1 MEARGVSHV
10 GGAMSSVCRTER
22 SCPRVLTPDERRRP
36 AEGTRPHGVNRR
48 LRAPEKPTSNQDLTG
63 QTDPWPGRG
72 GAERNMHEPGP
83 RRWSPH
89 RGRRS
94 GAQDPRARTHA
105 HAPTRTDQDPRAQ
118 THAHGPTRTDPR
130 HRPVATGQECT
141 PPRPPP
147 WPAAS
152 GAVPCQCSF
161 TGCDKRPMLWGHS
174 AQWTPGGAGP
184 CGSFLCLPLDLENLG
199 ALKK

>member
-1 MEARGVSHV
+1 
-10 GGAMSSVCRTER
+10 
-22 SCPRVLTPDERRRP
+22 
-36 AEGTRPHGVNRR
+36 
-48 LRAPEKPTSNQDLTG
+48 
-63 QTDPWPGRG
+63 
-72 GAERNMHEPGP
+72 MHEPGP

-94 GAQDPRARTHA
+94 GAQDPR
-105 HAPTRTDQDPRAQ
+105 
-118 THAHGPTRTDPR
+118 
-130 HRPVATGQECT
+130 HRPAATGQECA

-174 AQWTPGGAGP
+174 AQGTPGGAGL

>member
-72 GAERNMHEPGP
+72 GAERNMHEPG
-83 RRWSPH
+83 RRHWSPH

-94 GAQDPRARTHA
+94 GAQTHA
-105 HAPTRTDQDPRAQ
+105 HAPTRTD
-118 THAHGPTRTDPR
+118 PR
-130 HRPVATGQECT
+130 HRPAATGQECA

-152 GAVPCQCSF
+152 GAVPCQCGF

-174 AQWTPGGAGP
+174 AQGTLGGAGL

>member
-94 GAQDPRARTHA
+94 GAQTHAHRPTRTDPRARTHA
-105 HAPTRTDQDPRAQ
+105 
-118 THAHGPTRTDPR
+118 
-130 HRPVATGQECT
+130 TG
-141 PPRPPP
+141 PRPRGRSAPRP
-147 WPAAS
+147 APRRGPRPRRLCRVSAAS
-152 GAVPCQCSF
+152 RAVTNVLCCGDIQRRGHWAGRGCAGAFC
-161 TGCDKRPMLWGHS
+161 
-174 AQWTPGGAGP
+174 A
-184 CGSFLCLPLDLENLG
+184 FLSI
-199 ALKK
+199 LKTSVL

>member
-72 GAERNMHEPGP
+72 GAERNMHEPGR

-94 GAQDPRARTHA
+94 GAQTHA

-130 HRPVATGQECT
+130 HRPAATG
-141 PPRPPP
+141 
-147 WPAAS
+147 
-152 GAVPCQCSF
+152 AVLCQCGF

-174 AQWTPGGAGP
+174 AQGTLGGAGL